1 MMSEL
6 RDFSPGQL
14 ADQAGALKAQLEA
27 IKQEMIARD
36 VARAEGNL
44 YRLALSPPSRQNRL
58 DRDALERA
66 WGADFLARYCHE
78 IDTGWVMRITAR
90 KT

>member
-27 IKQEMIARD
+27 IKQEMIARE

-44 YRLALSPPSRQNRL
+44 FRLALSPPSRQNRL
-58 DRDALERA
+58 DREALERDYGTA
-66 WGADFLARYCHE
+66 FLAGYCHE